1 MKENNF
7 LFFSTPLFQ
16 FVDDIE
22 ADNMDQMSHTQMEE
36 IDCAIRHLLTDA
48 LRSAGNDTIYNS

>member
-16 FVDDIE
+16 FVDDVE
-22 ADNMDQMSHTQMEE
+22 ADNMDQMSHTQM
-36 IDCAIRHLLTDA
+36 DCAIRHLLTDA

>member
-1 MKENNF
+1 MNDNN

-16 FVDDIE
+16 FVDAFE
-22 ADNMDQMSHTQMEE
+22 ADKIERMTPTQMEE